1 MFCSIRDYINWE
13 FFVTFIAGLALML
26 EGYVLLVVLFSLQ
39 QGA

>member
-1 MFCSIRDYINWE
+1 MREYMNRE
-13 FFVTFIAGLALML
+13 FWITFVAGLALML